1 MNPTESLIRWVHLS
15 VGKFFINPLG
25 EAMTYELRVVYDDHD
40 TLEIWI
46 PQFESEIPTPGEEGL
61 YSYFFCARKKG
72 AKRAFD
78 SLLIDGFSKVYVNA
92 LKDVKR
98 KEPPA
103 EKENYDAPDLD
114 LYQVS
119 LSRILE
125 EVYQKYARYK
135 RYMRVTETAL
145 VSE

>member
-1 MNPTESLIRWVHLS
+1 
-15 VGKFFINPLG
+15 
-25 EAMTYELRVVYDDHD
+25 MTYELRVVYDDHD

-78 SLLIDGFSKVYVNA
+78 SLLIDAFSKAYPNA
-92 LKDVKR
+92 LQDVR
-98 KEPPA
+98 SKEPPV
-103 EKENYDAPDLD
+103 EKENYDAPDLN
-114 LYQVS
+114 LYQIA

-125 EVYQKYARYK
+125 EVYQKFARCK
-135 RYMRVTETAL
+135 RYMRVTEATLA
-145 VSE
+145 SE

>member
-1 MNPTESLIRWVHLS
+1 
-15 VGKFFINPLG
+15 
-25 EAMTYELRVVYDDHD
+25 MTYELRAVYDDHD

-78 SLLIDGFSKVYVNA
+78 CLLIDGFSRAYAGA
-92 LKDVKR
+92 LQEVKR
-98 KEPPA
+98 KEPPI

-119 LSRILE
+119 LSRILD
-125 EVYQKYARYK
+125 EVYQKFARCK
-135 RYMRVTETAL
+135 RYMRVTETA
-145 VSE
+145 VASE